1 MVTKM
6 ILLICI
12 NKIKLFISME
22 LRKFIA
28 TTIREYLNE
37 QMVNETNLIKSYN
50 FDNSRLESFIKSAR
64 KWKENDFIE
73 EFVYLN
79 DITIYWGD
87 SYFSSPIK
95 KGDEVILAR
104 NVRDNKGNKIN
115 RKYSFYKKVIA
126 DRDYGTKHWDFIM
139 DNTKELQDEAKKIYH
154 QNKHNPKPEFNKKD
168 KTIKG
173 YHASPKKFNQFKYGE
188 HSESGQLGADFGFFF
203 FKDIKNAKYYGEVI
217 KQNNGKAFLYECSI
231 RLGDY
236 EIWKGEVVGTN
247 WGRLSELEQ
256 AEIEGYDVVII
267 EDADT
272 GYGITDEIVVFDDD
286 NIKIDKI
293 IEI

>member
-1 MVTKM
+1 MVKLTGKVAKKFAIKM
-6 ILLICI
+6 RGE
-12 NKIKLFISME
+12 IKEEVDS
-22 LRKFIA
+22 
-28 TTIREYLNE
+28 
-37 QMVNETNLIKSYN
+37 NLVKNYT
-50 FDNSRLESFIKSAR
+50 FDNSRLEPLIKNAR
-64 KWKENDFIE
+64 KWRENDFIE
-73 EFVYLN
+73 EYVAFN

-87 SYFSSPIK
+87 SYFSSPIN

-104 NVRDNKGNKIN
+104 NVRDNNGNVIN

-126 DRDYGTKHWDFIM
+126 DKDYRTKHWDFIM
-139 DNTKELQDEAKKIYH
+139 DNTKELQDEAKKMYH
-154 QNKHNPKPEFNKKD
+154 QNKLNPKPKFNKND

-173 YHASPKKFNQFKYGE
+173 YHASPNKFNQFKYGE

-203 FKDIKNAKYYGEVI
+203 FKDLKNAKYFGEVI
-217 KQNNGKAFLYECSI
+217 KQHNEKAFLYECTI
-231 RLGDY
+231 RLGNYD
-236 EIWKGEVVGTN
+236 IWKGEDVGTN
-247 WGRLSELEQ
+247 WGRVGDLEQ

-293 IEI
+293 IQI

>member
-1 MVTKM
+1 
-6 ILLICI
+6 
-12 NKIKLFISME
+12 
-22 LRKFIA
+22 
-28 TTIREYLNE
+28 
-37 QMVNETNLIKSYN
+37 MVNETNLIKGYN
-50 FDNSRLESFIKSAR
+50 YDNSILEPLIKNAR

-73 EFVYLN
+73 EYVYLN
-79 DITIYWGD
+79 DIVIYWGD
-87 SYFSSPIK
+87 SYFSSPIE

-104 NVRDNKGNKIN
+104 NVRDNKGNKIH

-126 DRDYGTKHWDFIM
+126 DRDYDTEHWGFIM

-173 YHASPKKFNQFKYGE
+173 YHASPKEFNQFKYGE

-231 RLGDY
+231 RLGNY
-236 EIWKGEVVGTN
+236 EIWKGEDVGTN

-256 AEIEGYDVVII
+256 AVIEGYDVVII

>member
-1 MVTKM
+1 
-6 ILLICI
+6 
-12 NKIKLFISME
+12 ME

-37 QMVNETNLIKSYN
+37 QQEVDSNLVKNYT
-50 FDNSRLESFIKSAR
+50 FDNSRLEPLIKNAR
-64 KWKENDFIE
+64 KWRENDFIE
-73 EFVYLN
+73 EYVNFN

-87 SYFSSPIK
+87 SYFSSSIN

-104 NVRDNKGNKIN
+104 TVRDNNGNTIN

-126 DRDYGTKHWDFIM
+126 DKDYGTNHWDFIM
-139 DNTKELQDEAKKIYH
+139 DNTKELQNEAKRMYH
-154 QNKHNPKPEFNKKD
+154 QNKHNPKPKLNKND

-173 YHASPKKFNQFKYGE
+173 YHASPNKFKQFKYGE

-203 FKDIKNAKYYGEVI
+203 FKDLKNAKYYGEAI
-217 KQNNGKAFLYECSI
+217 KQHNKKAFLYECTI
-231 RLGDY
+231 RLGKYD
-236 EIWKGEVVGTN
+236 IWKGEDVGTN
-247 WGRLSELEQ
+247 WGRVGDLQQ

-293 IEI
+293 IQI

>member
-1 MVTKM
+1 
-6 ILLICI
+6 
-12 NKIKLFISME
+12 ME
-22 LRKFIA
+22 PKKFIA
-28 TTIREYLNE
+28 TTIHEYLNE
-37 QMVNETNLIKSYN
+37 QMVNEANLIKSYN
-50 FDNSRLESFIKSAR
+50 FDNSILELLIKNAR

-73 EFVYLN
+73 EYVYLN

-104 NVRDNKGNKIN
+104 NVRNNKGNKIY
-115 RKYSFYKKVIA
+115 REYSFYKKVIA
-126 DRDYGTKHWDFIM
+126 DRDYATNHWDFIM
-139 DNTKELQDEAKKIYH
+139 DNTKELQDEAKKLYH
-154 QNKHNPKPEFNKKD
+154 QNKHNPKPKFNKKD

-173 YHASPKKFNQFKYGE
+173 YHASPKKFNQFKYDE

-231 RLGDY
+231 RLGNY
-236 EIWKGEVVGTN
+236 EIWKGEEVGTN

-256 AEIEGYDVVII
+256 AVIEGYDVVII

>member
-1 MVTKM
+1 
-6 ILLICI
+6 
-12 NKIKLFISME
+12 ME
-22 LRKFIA
+22 LRKFIV

-37 QMVNETNLIKSYN
+37 QQEVDNNLVKNYK
-50 FDNSRLESFIKSAR
+50 FDSSRLEPLIKNAR
-64 KWKENDFIE
+64 KWQEKDFVE
-73 EFVYLN
+73 EYVDLN
-79 DITIYWGD
+79 DIRIYWGD
-87 SYFSSPIK
+87 SYFSKPIN
-95 KGDEVILAR
+95 KGGEVILAR
-104 NVRDNKGNKIN
+104 EVRDKNGKRIN

-126 DRDYGTKHWDFIM
+126 DKDYGTKHWDFIM
-139 DNTKELQDEAKKIYH
+139 DNTQELQDEAKKLYH
-154 QNKHNPKPEFNKKD
+154 QNKDNPKPKFDKNE

-173 YHASPKKFNQFKYGE
+173 YHASPNKFKQFKYGE

-203 FKDIKNAKYYGEVI
+203 FKDLKNAKYYGEVI
-217 KQNNGKAFLYECSI
+217 KQHNKKAFLYECTI
-231 RLGDY
+231 RLGNY
-236 EIWKGEVVGTN
+236 EIYKGEDVGTN
-247 WGRLSELEQ
+247 WGRVGDLEQ